1 MPRKSF
7 DEVLKYTEYAMES
20 IKADTLD
27 DAAKKKFRDEAQFNF
42 DNHVNPG
49 FLEYRKSAGG
59 DFLSMEWKSEGDHFY
74 DLDGKEYID
83 FLGGF
88 GAFNC
93 GHKHPK
99 ILEVVQAQMNK
110 QPLSS
115 AELVEANRGLLARVL
130 ADVTP
135 GDLQYTFF
143 TASGTES
150 IETGLKM
157 AALAT
162 GRHYFVA
169 FKGDFHGKTAGSL
182 SLTAKKDYRGP
193 FLPLLQGTRH
203 APFGDLEY
211 LKKLI
216 DCMEYTGEL
225 PAAIIFEPI
234 QGEAGINVPPD
245 DFIPGIREICD
256 KYDIMMMD
264 DEVQAGMGRTG
275 YLFAIDYNDV
285 APDILCLGKSIS
297 GSLIPCSACVCT
309 ERAYKGMFENPLLH
323 STTLGGN
330 PLSTAAGIGAFNVM
344 LSEDLPGQALKKEKI
359 FRDRMAELMKKYP
372 NLLVDFRG
380 RGLFLAMEFANGDA
394 GYEVVSLAFDRG
406 VLLSGSLVNANTI
419 RVEPPLGISEDKIQK
434 GLDILDECMG
444 MVYEAH
450 NGNFEKADAGV

>member
-7 DEVLKYTEYAMES
+7 DEVLKYTEYALSTIHATEMTKEE
-20 IKADTLD
+20 KEKYRA
-27 DAAKKKFRDEAQFNF
+27 EAQFNF

-49 FLEYRKSAGG
+49 FLEYRKAAGG
-59 DFLSMEWKSEGDHFY
+59 DMLGMEWMSEGDHFY
-74 DLDGKEYID
+74 DLDGNEFID

-93 GHKHPK
+93 GHKHPT
-99 ILEVVQAQMNK
+99 VVGAVKAQIDK

-115 AELVEANRGLLARVL
+115 AELVEANRGMLARVL

-150 IETGLKM
+150 IECGLKM
-157 AALAT
+157 ATLAT
-162 GRHYFVA
+162 GRHYYVA
-169 FKGDFHGKTAGSL
+169 FKADFHGKTMGSL
-182 SLTAKKDYRGP
+182 SLTAKEHYRGP
-193 FLPLLQGTRH
+193 FLPLMQGTRH

-216 DCMEYTGEL
+216 DVMEYTGEL

-256 KYDIMMMD
+256 KYDIMMMA

-275 YLFAIDYNDV
+275 YLFAVDYNDV

-297 GSLIPCSACVCT
+297 GSVIALSACVCT
-309 ERAYKGMFENPLLH
+309 ERAFRGMFEDPLLH

-330 PLSTAAGIGAFNVM
+330 PTGTAAGIAAFNVI
-344 LSEDLPGQALKKEKI
+344 LKEDLPGQALKKEKI
-359 FRDRMAELMKKYP
+359 FKDRMAILMKKYP
-372 NLLVDFRG
+372 ELLVDFRG
-380 RGLFLAMEFANGDA
+380 RGLFLAMEFCDGDK
-394 GYEVVSLAFDRG
+394 GYEVVFECFNNHL
-406 VLLSGSLVNANTI
+406 LLSGSLVNANTI
-419 RVEPPLGISEDKIQK
+419 RIEPPLGISEEKINK
-434 GLDILDECMG
+434 GLDIIEAG
-444 MVYEAH
+444 MDKVYKKYW
-450 NGNFEKADAGV
+450 G

>member
-7 DEVLKYTEYAMES
+7 DEVLAYTEKALGW
-20 IKADTLD
+20 IKADTLEGD
-27 DAAKKKFRDEAQFNF
+27 DKAEFLENARFNF

-49 FLEYRKSAGG
+49 FLEYRKAAGG
-59 DFLSMEWKSEGDHFY
+59 DELAMEWKSQGDHFY
-74 DLDGKEYID
+74 ELNGNEYID

-93 GHKHPK
+93 GHRHPTAV
-99 ILEVVQAQMNK
+99 EAVTAQLNK

-169 FKGDFHGKTAGSL
+169 FKADFHGKTAGSL
-182 SLTAKKDYRGP
+182 SLTAKEHYRGP

-256 KYDIMMMD
+256 KYDIMMMA

-275 YLFAIDYNDV
+275 YLFAVDYNDV
-285 APDILCLGKSIS
+285 APDILCLGKSLSASI
-297 GSLIPCSACVCT
+297 IPVSACVCT
-309 ERAYKGMFENPLLH
+309 ERAFRGMFEDPLLH

-330 PLSTAAGIGAFNVM
+330 PLSTAAGVAAFNIM
-344 LSEDLPGQALKKEKI
+344 LKEDLPGQALKKEKI
-359 FRDRMAELMKKYP
+359 FKDRMAELMKKYP
-372 NLLVDFRG
+372 ELLVDFRG
-380 RGLFLAMEFANGDA
+380 RGLFLAMEFCDGDI
-394 GYEVVSLAFDRG
+394 GYEVVKEAFDRH

-419 RVEPPLGISEDKIQK
+419 RIEPPLNIAEEHIQK

-444 MVYEAH
+444 IVYNQH
-450 NGNFEKADAGV
+450 WGK